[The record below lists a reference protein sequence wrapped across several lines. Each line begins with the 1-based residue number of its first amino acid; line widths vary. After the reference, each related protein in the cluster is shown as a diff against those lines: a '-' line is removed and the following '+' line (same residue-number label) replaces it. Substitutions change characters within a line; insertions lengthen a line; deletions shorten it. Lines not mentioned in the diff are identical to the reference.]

1 MKLVH
6 DATASAAPI
15 WDVGSASLLWVAEN
29 TVHRLH
35 PGSATHTKTVV
46 PQPIRR

>member
-1 MKLVH
+1 MRLAWQ
-6 DATASAAPI
+6 ATGSASPT

-35 PGSATHTKTVV
+35 PGSATHTETVV